1 MPTPDGR
8 APRPSSLTTAQKY
21 RFAVGALIA
30 AQAGWLATL
39 ASRGW
44 FYQDDFIFLSQAT
57 RRRFGWGYLSEP
69 LNDHLVPGLRAAF
82 WLMQHFLP
90 FNHAA
95 TVWVRVILQAVATA
109 LLYLLLRVLTG
120 RTRRNLAM
128 LAIYSFSPILV
139 PGVMWLST
147 SANVLCAQIFVLI
160 AYLCHVRHAVTR
172 QLWWAVLTGLSLLL
186 ATCFWE
192 KSAVTALLLVLLSV
206 GWLTAG
212 TARQRAAAL
221 VADWAAWLC
230 TFGPLA
236 AFVGYFVLGG
246 YGSAGNTGS
255 LRAAPR
261 LAAFQWYKTIW
272 PSAIGGPWRW
282 YSNGGIYASLGNPTR
297 TVEIIGQA
305 AFVLLLYL
313 GYRRVGHR
321 VWLAW
326 SLPLVS
332 VAVGMTLV
340 GLGRYA
346 LFGDLVPLGF
356 SYAFD
361 VAIPMVLAAALSLSA
376 AMPPE
381 LPGNSGVSRPTARPL
396 ETTSSART
404 RRWPALVS
412 LAIIA
417 SSTVSTLTWV
427 HRWAEN
433 PAPHYVQTLIQQVR
447 AAGPGV
453 NLYDTGVPQ
462 DVVPFV
468 GERRAVSDILAIAG
482 VPARFNQLDTD
493 PQLVDD
499 AGHLRPATLLIDAQT
514 KVTPNKFCDNL
525 IQGRTDR
532 TLALTASLTDNK
544 YFVRISYFQQRE
556 TEIEIRVRDSTG
568 KRIAAVG
575 GDRIALTGTLGA
587 HLIELGT
594 GRPGTVEFS
603 SQNAATNTC
612 ITETS
617 VGVPFVKR

>member
-8 APRPSSLTTAQKY
+8 TLRPHSLTTAQKY
-21 RFAVGALIA
+21 RVAVAAVIA
-30 AQAGWLATL
+30 AQAGWLGAL

-90 FNHAA
+90 FNHTA

-109 LLYLLLRVLTG
+109 LLYLLLRTLTG
-120 RTRRNLAM
+120 RTRRNLYF
-128 LAIYSFSPILV
+128 LAVYSFSPLLV

-147 SANVLCAQIFVLI
+147 SANVLCAQIFVLT

-172 QLWWAVLTGLSLLL
+172 QLRWAALTGLSLLL

-192 KSAVTALLLVLLSV
+192 KSAVTAMLLVLLSL
-206 GWLTAG
+206 GWLTSG
-212 TARQRAAAL
+212 TARQRVAAL
-221 VADWAAWLC
+221 VADWVAWLV

-246 YGSAGNTGS
+246 YGSAGNSGS

-261 LAAFQWYKTIW
+261 LAAFQWYKTVW
-272 PSAIGGPWRW
+272 PAAVGGPWRW

-305 AFVLLLYL
+305 AFALMLWL

-332 VAVGMTLV
+332 VAVGMALV

-376 AMPPE
+376 AAPPG
-381 LPGNSGVSRPTARPL
+381 LPRKSVLDHASRPTQ
-396 ETTSSART
+396 TGSSGRA

-417 SSTVSTLTWV
+417 SSTFSTLTWV
-427 HRWAEN
+427 HRWGEN
-433 PAPHYVQTLIQQVR
+433 PAPRYVHTLIQQVR

-453 NLYDTGVPQ
+453 NLYDTGVPLN
-462 DVVPFV
+462 VVPFV
-468 GERRAVSDILAIAG
+468 GERRDVSDILAIAG

-499 AGHLRPATLLIDAQT
+499 GGHLRPATLLIDAQT
-514 KVTPNKFCDNL
+514 AVTPNKFCDNL

-532 TLALTASLTDNK
+532 TLALTAPLTDNK
-544 YFVRISYFQQRE
+544 YFVRISYFQNRE
-556 TEIEIRVRDSTG
+556 TEIEVRVRDSAG
-568 KRIAAVG
+568 KKIAAVG

-587 HLIELGT
+587 HLIELSN
-594 GRPGTVEFS
+594 GRPSTVEFS
-603 SQNAATNTC
+603 SLNAATNTC